1 MDSSPVTHIPAS
13 QNSSLAAPL
22 QFFIFFLAYVS
33 VCNSSMLAAE
43 CRSLPC
49 GSGRPGL
56 LLITTCNERGDSDAE
71 TQGIFRS

>member
-1 MDSSPVTHIPAS
+1 MDASPVTHIPAS

-22 QFFIFFLAYVS
+22 QLFFFGAYVS